1 MDRAK
6 VNGVELEY
14 EVRGAG
20 EPVLLIDM
28 LIADCFVPLLP
39 EPALAHDYQ
48 LIRYHK
54 RGWVGSTHTPPPV
67 SIGEHAADAAA
78 LLEHLGVRRAHIAGH
93 STGASIGAQLALD
106 HPEKVHTLTLLEPT
120 LVSLPLGDA
129 FLTAAGPVF
138 EAYGSGD
145 HSGAFAMF
153 VAAASG
159 LDWELCRAL
168 LEERIP
174 GVVTQSIKDADTFF
188 GVELPAAHRV
198 DVRARA
204 GCRHSQTSPIRDRRG
219 HPAAVGGDRRVPPLL
234 APAGRGAH
242 GRRRGPSPADPAPR
256 ARRSRHGGVPGAKR
270 DRRRPVAGQPVSFA
284 AGAALGIARRREWA
298 PGGFQCPN
306 RAQSPVIRGYPPFK
320 PQGNSAN
327 KASALSRQKRR
338 LPMPPSLPALH
349 PGGRRFEAG

>member
-1 MDRAK
+1 MDRAN

-54 RGWVGSTHTPPPV
+54 RGWVGSTHTAPPV
-67 SIGEHAADAAA
+67 SIAEHAADAAA

-106 HPEKVHTLTLLEPT
+106 HPGKVHTLTLLEPT
-120 LVSLPLGDA
+120 LLSLPRGGA
-129 FLTAAGPVF
+129 FLKAAGPVF
-138 EAYGSGD
+138 EAYRSSD

-159 LDWELCRAL
+159 LDWEECRAL

-174 GVVTQSIKDADTFF
+174 GVVTQSIQDADTFF
-188 GVELPAAHRV
+188 GVELPALTEWTFGPEQAAAIRTPVLSVIGAETQQLWVEIAEFLRASLPRV
-198 DVRARA
+198 EECTIDGVGHLLQIQRPEPVARGMARFLRQNSMAGDRVRA
-204 GCRHSQTSPIRDRRG
+204 
-219 HPAAVGGDRRVPPLL
+219 
-234 APAGRGAH
+234 
-242 GRRRGPSPADPAPR
+242 
-256 ARRSRHGGVPGAKR
+256 
-270 DRRRPVAGQPVSFA
+270 
-284 AGAALGIARRREWA
+284 
-298 PGGFQCPN
+298 
-306 RAQSPVIRGYPPFK
+306 
-320 PQGNSAN
+320 
-327 KASALSRQKRR
+327 
-338 LPMPPSLPALH
+338 
-349 PGGRRFEAG
+349 